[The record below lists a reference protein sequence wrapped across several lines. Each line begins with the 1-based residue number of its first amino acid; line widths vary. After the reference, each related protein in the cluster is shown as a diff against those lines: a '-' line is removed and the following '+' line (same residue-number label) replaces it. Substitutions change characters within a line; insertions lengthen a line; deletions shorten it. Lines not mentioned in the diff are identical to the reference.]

1 MKNIITDND
10 KDLFISELR
19 RIFSLNKMEKYLNS
33 EKEQMFFS
41 LAKMLTEFNAHTNL
55 TAITDINGVILRH
68 FADSLTAEPYIP
80 HGARLADVGTG
91 GGFPTLPLAIVR
103 PDVSFTA
110 IDSTAKKLAF
120 SELVSDALG
129 LSNVNIKI
137 GRAEELA
144 KDTALRESFD
154 VCCAR
159 AVASLDIL
167 CELCLPFVK
176 IGGKFAAL
184 KGSGT
189 EAELKDAENAIKKLG
204 GSLRGVT
211 PCDITE
217 DGVAREVRFI
227 IEIAK
232 TARTDLKYPRAY
244 AQIKAKPL

>member
-10 KDLFISELR
+10 KNLFISELR
-19 RIFSLNKMEKYLNS
+19 RIFSLNKMEKYLNA

-68 FADSLTAEPYIP
+68 FVDSLTAEPYIP
-80 HGARLADVGTG
+80 RGARLVDVGTG

-120 SELVSDALG
+120 SELVSSSLG
-129 LSNVNIKI
+129 LSNVCVKV

-144 KDTALRESFD
+144 KDAALRESFD

-176 IGGKFAAL
+176 VEGKFVAL
-184 KGSGT
+184 KGLGA
-189 EAELKDAENAIKKLG
+189 ENELKNAENAIKKLG
-204 GSLRGVT
+204 GGLRGLT

-217 DGVAREVRFI
+217 DGVARETRFI
-227 IEIAK
+227 IEIQK
-232 TARTDLKYPRAY
+232 TAPTDLRYPRAY
-244 AQIKAKPL
+244 GQIKSRRL